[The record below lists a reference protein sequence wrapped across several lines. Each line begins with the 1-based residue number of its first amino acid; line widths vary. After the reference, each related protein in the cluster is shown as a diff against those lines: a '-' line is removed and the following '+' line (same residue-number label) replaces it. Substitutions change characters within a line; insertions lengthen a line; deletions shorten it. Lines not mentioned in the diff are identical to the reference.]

1 MQNILYRM
9 SQTPGK
15 ISWTGRKIGE
25 DTESILK
32 SELNYTDKKFQ
43 HLLSLNVI
51 AQSDKEMK

>member
-1 MQNILYRM
+1 M

-32 SELNYTDKKFQ
+32 SELNYTDEKFQ

-51 AQSDKEMK
+51 AQLDKEIK